1 MRGSRTETDGSTAS
15 GNRGQAHTLEAVA
28 AAVILLSAVLFALQ
42 VTAVTPLSG
51 STSNQHI
58 ENQQR
63 NVAEGLLEAEAENGS
78 LEDMLLYY
86 NTSSDADRFH
96 GANGDDGE
104 YDGRLPTNTTFGT
117 ALQETFLERGIAV
130 NVDLHY
136 IRSGGERRS
145 QPLINLGTPSDHS
158 STATWQIT
166 LRESDE
172 LVNSSGCPTEET
184 VADVVAAD
192 GCTYFTTNDIESDA
206 SGNSDV
212 FNVIEVEVVV
222 WRM

>member
-1 MRGSRTETDGSTAS
+1 MRGSRSGSGGPTAS

-28 AAVILLSAVLFALQ
+28 AAVILLSAILFALQ

-86 NTSSDADRFH
+86 NASSDADRFH

-172 LVNSSGCPTEET
+172 LLDSNGDPTGET
-184 VADVVAAD
+184 IADAVDD
-192 GCTYFTTNDIESDA
+192 GGRTYFTTNDVDD
-206 SGNSDV
+206 GTGVDSDV

>member
-1 MRGSRTETDGSTAS
+1 MRGSRSGSDGSTAS
-15 GNRGQAHTLEAVA
+15 VDRGQAHTLEAVA
-28 AAVILLSAVLFALQ
+28 AAVILLSAILFALQ

-86 NTSSDADRFH
+86 NASSDADRFH

-172 LVNSSGCPTEET
+172 LLDSNGDPTGET
-184 VADVVAAD
+184 IADAVDD
-192 GCTYFTTNDIESDA
+192 GGRTYFTTNDVDD
-206 SGNSDV
+206 GTGVDSDV